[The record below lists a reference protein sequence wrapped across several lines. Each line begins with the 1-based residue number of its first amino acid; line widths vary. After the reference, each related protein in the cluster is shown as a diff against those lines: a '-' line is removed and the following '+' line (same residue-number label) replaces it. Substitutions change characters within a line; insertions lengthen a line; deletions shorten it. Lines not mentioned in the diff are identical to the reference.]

1 MSEALQLVVNG
12 FLAGSVLALPAV
24 GLTTVFAVLRYLNFS
39 LGAHMTIGAYAG
51 FVANVYWGL
60 PPYLALPWAF
70 LVAGLSGAASDELAL
85 KPLRRYGA
93 LAVAIASIALGLFL
107 QNLVRFSFGN
117 TLRNYDIP
125 VVRDW
130 NFGPLRVGPQELED
144 LAIAVAIMTLL
155 FVFLAASSLGKRMR
169 AVADNPTLAD
179 IKGID
184 PNRIGRLAN
193 FLGMGLAGAGGMLL
207 ALDTTIE
214 PELGFNALLSVFAA
228 AVVGGLGSVP
238 GAVAGALMIGLA
250 EELSLLVLPA
260 TYRSAVGFMAI
271 LVVLAFRPRGLLGAR
286 ATG

>member
-12 FLAGSVLALPAV
+12 LMAGSVLALPAI
-24 GLTTVFAVLRYLNFS
+24 GLTTIYAVLRHLNFS

-51 FVANVYWGL
+51 FVANAVWGL
-60 PPYLALPWAF
+60 PLYLALPCAF
-70 LVAGLSGAASDELAL
+70 FAAGVSGVASDELGL
-85 KPLRRYGA
+85 RPLRRYGA
-93 LAVAIASIALGLFL
+93 LSVAIASIALGLVL
-107 QNLVRFSFGN
+107 ENLLRFFFGN
-117 TLRNYDIP
+117 GLRDYDIP

-130 NFGPLRVGPQELED
+130 SLGALRIGPQELAD
-144 LAIAVAIMTLL
+144 FAVAAAIVALL

-184 PNRIGRLAN
+184 PERMARLAN
-193 FLGMGLAGAGGMLL
+193 FLGMGLAGAGGMLIG
-207 ALDTTIE
+207 LDTSVG

-238 GAVAGALMIGLA
+238 GAVTGALAIGLA

-260 TYRSAVGFMAI
+260 TYRSAVGFAAI
-271 LVVLAFRPRGLLGAR
+271 LVVLVFRPRGLLGAR
-286 ATG
+286 VAA